1 MLSTERL
8 VSKPGIPNALLGCF
22 LPTHQRFLLPF
33 FVFVF
38 SFVFCFV
45 LIVHSLPETFIHTM
59 FFFLNVLCFFSWD
72 GRGHD
77 LLFTHDTW
85 LQLRT
90 EPAQNAAGP
99 GQRTNRNCFSYEQ
112 GGALRGGLGD
122 WRVMEVRRRL
132 EDVIS
137 SHVESRSRARV
148 PASVGV
154 QASFPGALPTSF
166 HIFSLYITSL
176 LQLTAWYRSF
186 YGERGQ
192 DYSWS
197 SMIISKEKK

>member
-1 MLSTERL
+1 M
-8 VSKPGIPNALLGCF
+8 
-22 LPTHQRFLLPF
+22 
-33 FVFVF
+33 
-38 SFVFCFV
+38 
-45 LIVHSLPETFIHTM
+45 HSLPETFIHTM

-122 WRVMEVRRRL
+122 WRVMEVRHRL

-137 SHVESRSRARV
+137 SHVESRSRASV

-154 QASFPGALPTSF
+154 QASFPGPLPTSF
-166 HIFSLYITSL
+166 HSSACILPPSSSSLHGTEGSTGKEDKITAGL
-176 LQLTAWYRSF
+176 L
-186 YGERGQ
+186 
-192 DYSWS
+192 
-197 SMIISKEKK
+197 